1 MLANKLSVLPE
12 NNVVRPAL
20 LFIGSFRYELWGMH
34 DDNIGIKLGDSRNM
48 SYGGS
53 SKVLLSFFFFFTPLC
68 LLVVICLSSLYAL
81 SLFCNVI
88 HLCKNS

>member
-53 SKVLLSFFFFFTPLC
+53 SKVLLSFFFYSVMFISSSMFEFFVC
-68 LLVVICLSSLYAL
+68 SLVIL
-81 SLFCNVI
+81 
-88 HLCKNS
+88 